1 MTERAMHT
9 RHPETVRSCR
19 ELALTALL
27 VAFSTSVPAQGIEAR
42 IVVQSSPLAGFRHYE
57 APNLWADIRPGDPL
71 TLVREPSNPHDH
83 NAVRVEWRTFKLGY
97 VPRAQN
103 AAVARQ
109 LDQGANLAARVSK
122 VQNTRAPNQRIE
134 FEVYLPL

>member
-1 MTERAMHT
+1 MTDRAMRT
-9 RHPETVRSCR
+9 RHPEIIRSRCR
-19 ELALTALL
+19 LALAALL
-27 VAFSTSVPAQGIEAR
+27 IACCASALAQGIEAR

-57 APNLWADIRPGDPL
+57 APNLWTDIRPGDPL
-71 TLVREPSNPHDH
+71 TLVREPANPHDR